1 MSLASL
7 GRSERAP
14 CDQHTT
20 QMDGPDELAEEE
32 QVIRITGVVSPPKK
46 ALLAGER
53 NEKKTAR
60 SMRCSVLFL

>member
-1 MSLASL
+1 
-7 GRSERAP
+7 
-14 CDQHTT
+14 
-20 QMDGPDELAEEE
+20 MDGPDELAEEE
-32 QVIRITGVVSPPKK
+32 QVIRITGVNPPPKK